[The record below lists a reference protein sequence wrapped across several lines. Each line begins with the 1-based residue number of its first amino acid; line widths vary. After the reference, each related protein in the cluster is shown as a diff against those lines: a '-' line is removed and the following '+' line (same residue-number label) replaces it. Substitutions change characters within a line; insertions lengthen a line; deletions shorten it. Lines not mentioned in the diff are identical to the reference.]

1 MSRAENQPGRALPGQ
16 DQLDRMLDQWRRER
30 PEIEADGMALVPR
43 VMRLAHLYDGEM
55 ARVSRSF
62 GLKPGW
68 LDVLSAL
75 RRIGPP
81 CRMSATQLARWVLLS
96 SGGMTSRL
104 DRMEAAGLLRR
115 RPDPSD
121 RRGVLVELTE
131 RGRRVID
138 AAIDA
143 HLAVLRRPRFRG
155 PHQGRAAKV
164 RRAAAQADPRLRGRP
179 GRRPDAAVGHSGQLL
194 SLAGQGGAIRMRR

>member
-1 MSRAENQPGRALPGQ
+1 
-16 DQLDRMLDQWRRER
+16 MLEQWRRER
-30 PEIEADGMALVPR
+30 PEIEPDGMTLVPR

-68 LDVLSAL
+68 LDLLSAL

-81 CRMSATQLARWVLLS
+81 HRMSATELARWVLLS
-96 SGGMTSRL
+96 SGGMTNRL
-104 DRMEAAGLLRR
+104 DRMEEAGLIRR
-115 RPDPSD
+115 RPDPAD
-121 RRGVLVELTE
+121 RRGVLVELTP

-143 HLAVLRRPRFRG
+143 HLALYEELVSGALSKSEQRTFVELMRKQTLAFEE
-155 PHQGRAAKV
+155 GRV
-164 RRAAAQADPRLRGRP
+164 GGTTSVERVADE
-179 GRRPDAAVGHSGQLL
+179 
-194 SLAGQGGAIRMRR
+194 GA

>member
-1 MSRAENQPGRALPGQ
+1 
-16 DQLDRMLDQWRRER
+16 MLDQWRRER

-55 ARVSRSF
+55 AHVSRSF

-75 RRIGPP
+75 RRTGPP
-81 CRMSATQLARWVLLS
+81 YRMSATELARWVLLS
-96 SGGMTSRL
+96 SGGMTHRL
-104 DRMEAAGLLRR
+104 DRMQEAGLLRR
-115 RPDPSD
+115 RPDPAD

-138 AAIDA
+138 SAIDA
-143 HLAVLRRPRFRG
+143 HLALYEELVSGALTKAEQRKFVELMRKQTLAFEE
-155 PHQGRAAKV
+155 GR
-164 RRAAAQADPRLRGRP
+164 
-179 GRRPDAAVGHSGQLL
+179 VG
-194 SLAGQGGAIRMRR
+194 GGAQP

>member
-1 MSRAENQPGRALPGQ
+1 
-16 DQLDRMLDQWRRER
+16 MLDLWRRER
-30 PEIEADGMALVPR
+30 PEIEADGMTLVPR

-75 RRIGPP
+75 RRIGAPH
-81 CRMSATQLARWVLLS
+81 RMSATELARWVLLS
-96 SGGMTSRL
+96 SGGMTNRL
-104 DRMEAAGLLRR
+104 DRMEEAGLVRR
-115 RPDPSD
+115 RSDPAD
-121 RRGVLVELTE
+121 RRGVLVELTP

-143 HLAVLRRPRFRG
+143 HLALYEELVSGALSESEQRTFVELMRKQTLAFEE
-155 PHQGRAAKV
+155 GRVGATTPAEGV
-164 RRAAAQADPRLRGRP
+164 AD
-179 GRRPDAAVGHSGQLL
+179 D
-194 SLAGQGGAIRMRR
+194 GA

>member
-1 MSRAENQPGRALPGQ
+1 MSSGAARRSHGSEARH

-30 PEIEADGMALVPR
+30 PEIDADGMALIPR
-43 VMRLAHLYDGEM
+43 VMRLAHLYGT
-55 ARVSRSF
+55 ALQRLSRSF

-81 CRMSATQLARWVLLS
+81 YQMSATQLARWVLLT
-96 SGGMTSRL
+96 SGGMTNRL
-104 DRMEAAGLLRR
+104 DRMEAAQLVKR

-121 RRGVLVELTE
+121 RRGVLIELTP
-131 RGRRVID
+131 RGRDVID

-143 HLAVLRRPRFRG
+143 HLALYDELVSAALTKPEQNTFIELLRKQTLALEESQLSAPAAGEAADRREQSTHRP
-155 PHQGRAAKV
+155 A
-164 RRAAAQADPRLRGRP
+164 
-179 GRRPDAAVGHSGQLL
+179 
-194 SLAGQGGAIRMRR
+194 

>member
-1 MSRAENQPGRALPGQ
+1 
-16 DQLDRMLDQWRRER
+16 MLDQWRRER
-30 PEIEADGMALVPR
+30 PEIDANGMALVPR
-43 VMRLAHLYDGEM
+43 VMRLAHLYDTEM
-55 ARVSRSF
+55 ASASRSF

-81 CRMSATQLARWVLLS
+81 YRMSATELARWVLLS

-104 DRMEAAGLLRR
+104 DRMEEARLLRR

-121 RRGVLVELTE
+121 RRGVLIELMP
-131 RGRRVID
+131 RGREVID

-143 HLAVLRRPRFRG
+143 HLALYEELLSPALTKAEQRRFIELMRKQILAFEE
-155 PHQGRAAKV
+155 
-164 RRAAAQADPRLRGRP
+164 RRAGTGKR
-179 GRRPDAAVGHSGQLL
+179 
-194 SLAGQGGAIRMRR
+194 AGDS

>member
-1 MSRAENQPGRALPGQ
+1 MSSGGKTRAGREPPRQ

-30 PEIEADGMALVPR
+30 PEIEADGMTLVPR

-75 RRIGPP
+75 RRIGAPH
-81 CRMSATQLARWVLLS
+81 RMSATELARWVLLS
-96 SGGMTSRL
+96 SGGMTNRL
-104 DRMEAAGLLRR
+104 DRMEEAGLVRR
-115 RPDPSD
+115 RPDPAD
-121 RRGVLVELTE
+121 RRGVLVELTP

-143 HLAVLRRPRFRG
+143 HLTLYDQLVSGALSKAEQRTFVELMRKQTLAFEE
-155 PHQGRAAKV
+155 GR
-164 RRAAAQADPRLRGRP
+164 
-179 GRRPDAAVGHSGQLL
+179 VGGTMPVASVVDE
-194 SLAGQGGAIRMRR
+194 GA

>member
-1 MSRAENQPGRALPGQ
+1 
-16 DQLDRMLDQWRRER
+16 MLDQWRAAR
-30 PEIEADGMALVPR
+30 PEINADGMSLVPR
-43 VMRLAHLYDGEM
+43 VIRLAYLYDTEM

-75 RRIGPP
+75 RRTGSPYQ
-81 CRMSATQLARWVLLS
+81 MSATELARWVLLS

-104 DRMEAAGLLRR
+104 DRMEDAGLVRR

-121 RRGVLVELTE
+121 RRGVLIELTP
-131 RGRRVID
+131 RGRAVID

-143 HLAVLRRPRFRG
+143 HLALYEELVAGALTKPEREQLIELVRKQTLAFEEGRI
-155 PHQGRAAKV
+155 GRAT
-164 RRAAAQADPRLRGRP
+164 QADTTADA
-179 GRRPDAAVGHSGQLL
+179 RRQ
-194 SLAGQGGAIRMRR
+194 

>member
-1 MSRAENQPGRALPGQ
+1 MSRAKKNQPGRTVPRQ

-62 GLKPGW
+62 RLKPGW

-81 CRMSATQLARWVLLS
+81 YRMSATQLARWVLLS
-96 SGGMTSRL
+96 SGGMTNRL
-104 DRMEAAGLLRR
+104 DRMEEAGLLRR
-115 RPDPSD
+115 RPDRSD

-138 AAIDA
+138 PAIDA
-143 HLAVLRRPRFRG
+143 HLALYEELVSGALTKAEQRKFVELMRKQTLAFED
-155 PHQGRAAKV
+155 GR
-164 RRAAAQADPRLRGRP
+164 
-179 GRRPDAAVGHSGQLL
+179 VGGETQP
-194 SLAGQGGAIRMRR
+194 

>member
-1 MSRAENQPGRALPGQ
+1 
-16 DQLDRMLDQWRRER
+16 MLDQWRKER
-30 PEIEADGMALVPR
+30 PEIDADGMALVPR
-43 VMRLAHLYDGEM
+43 VMRLAHLYDIEM

-81 CRMSATQLARWVLLS
+81 YRMSATELARWVLLS
-96 SGGMTSRL
+96 SGGMTNRL
-104 DRMEAAGLLRR
+104 DRMEEAGLLRR

-121 RRGVLVELTE
+121 RRGVLVELTP
-131 RGRRVID
+131 RGRKAID

-143 HLAVLRRPRFRG
+143 HLALYEE
-155 PHQGRAAKV
+155 
-164 RRAAAQADPRLRGRP
+164 
-179 GRRPDAAVGHSGQLL
+179 
-194 SLAGQGGAIRMRR
+194 LAGGALSDDEQRTFVELMRKQTLAFEEGRIGGAGDAPRDRS

>member
-1 MSRAENQPGRALPGQ
+1 MSRAKNKSARAVPPQ

-81 CRMSATQLARWVLLS
+81 HRMPATQLARGVLLS
-96 SGGMTSRL
+96 SGGMTNRL
-104 DRMEAAGLLRR
+104 DRMEEAGLLRR

-121 RRGVLVELTE
+121 RRGVLVELTG
-131 RGRRVID
+131 RGRWVID

-143 HLAVLRRPRFRG
+143 HLALYDELVSRALTEAEQRTFVELLRKQTLAFEE
-155 PHQGRAAKV
+155 GRV
-164 RRAAAQADPRLRGRP
+164 EGETQP
-179 GRRPDAAVGHSGQLL
+179 
-194 SLAGQGGAIRMRR
+194 